1 MPFGSKFQGEEM
13 KRALVSARLLSATE
27 EVTMKI
33 GKKVFAAMF
42 AIGLGSSC
50 ASAQTASSAQTTTA
64 TNATFTA
71 VVAQVNKA
79 AGTISLTQTLPAT
92 PTAVHDSPTA
102 TADYLA
108 SPTLLN
114 HATVGAIVQATVQRI
129 NGKPAVTALN
139 GVVAMPQVAPADTS
153 NQTLTPSLA
162 SNPAVSNPARLT
174 PSGAP

>member
-1 MPFGSKFQGEEM
+1 VSLRFGMLQ
-13 KRALVSARLLSATE
+13 

-33 GKKVFAAMF
+33 RKKVFAAML

-50 ASAQTASSAQTTTA
+50 AYAQTALTAAQTTTA
-64 TNATFTA
+64 TIATFTA

-79 AGTISLTQTLPAT
+79 AGTISLTQTLPAQ

-102 TADYLA
+102 TADYLV

-114 HATVGAIVQATVQRI
+114 NTTVGAIVQATVQRI
-129 NGKPAVTALN
+129 NGVPAVVALN
-139 GVVAMPQVAPADTS
+139 GVFAMPQVAPTATTS
-153 NQTLTPSLA
+153 STSTLTPSLA

>member
-1 MPFGSKFQGEEM
+1 M

-33 GKKVFAAMF
+33 SKMVFTAMF
-42 AIGLGSSC
+42 AIGFGSSC
-50 ASAQTASSAQTTTA
+50 AYAQTASTAPSSAQTTTA
-64 TNATFTA
+64 TTAMFTA

-79 AGTISLTQTLPAT
+79 AGTISLRQTLAAK

-114 HATVGAIVQATVQRI
+114 NATVGAIVQATVQRI
-129 NGKPAVTALN
+129 NGKLAVVALN
-139 GVVAMPQVAPADTS
+139 GVVAMPQVAPAATTS
-153 NQTLTPSLA
+153 STSTLTPSLA

>member
-1 MPFGSKFQGEEM
+1 MLQ
-13 KRALVSARLLSATE
+13 

-42 AIGLGSSC
+42 AIGLGNSC
-50 ASAQTASSAQTTTA
+50 TYAQTVTA
-64 TNATFTA
+64 TTATFTA
-71 VVAQVNKA
+71 VVAQVNAA
-79 AGTISLTQTLPAT
+79 AGTISLTQTLAAK

-108 SPTLLN
+108 SPVLLN
-114 HATVGAIVQATVQRI
+114 KTTVGATVQATVQWV
-129 NGKPAVTALN
+129 NGRPAVVALN
-139 GVVAMPQVAPADTS
+139 GVVAMPQVAPAATAS
-153 NQTLTPSLA
+153 STATLTPSLA

>member
-1 MPFGSKFQGEEM
+1 
-13 KRALVSARLLSATE
+13 
-27 EVTMKI
+27 MKI

-50 ASAQTASSAQTTTA
+50 ASAQTASTSSTTTA
-64 TNATFTA
+64 TTATFTA

-79 AGTISLTQTLPAT
+79 AGTISLTQTLPAK

-102 TADYLA
+102 TADYPA

-114 HATVGAIVQATVQRI
+114 NATVGAIVQATVQRI
-129 NGKPAVTALN
+129 NGKPAVIALN
-139 GVVAMPQVAPADTS
+139 GVVAMPQVAPAATTS
-153 NQTLTPSLA
+153 STSTLTPSLA